1 MVAELMFFNGTQK
14 TISHLVSICRLPEIT
29 SNAFAPDVL
38 HPPDEACG
46 SARRGMGRINI
57 GIPRTAYLH
66 VVTEPRLRG
75 GVSPLDVSVIR
86 LVRFQPQKGGLEF
99 RDVNFE

>member
-1 MVAELMFFNGTQK
+1 
-14 TISHLVSICRLPEIT
+14 
-29 SNAFAPDVL
+29 
-38 HPPDEACG
+38 
-46 SARRGMGRINI
+46 MGRINI
-57 GIPRTAYLH
+57 GIPRTAHLH

-86 LVRFQPQKGGLEF
+86 VVRLQPQKGGLEF